1 MEGKNIGKKN
11 LFSITSGKPIRE
23 FIESFS
29 RNTQEVN
36 FGVRYV
42 FDMGKEYKEHN
53 VDVSDD
59 FELYQVILCN
69 FDKSYKTMKRNMETA
84 AVLLQPKQ
92 IVVYRNKG
100 VTTVNYLPF
109 TEGFIKEALPEDE
122 KIQASLPA
130 SCRKI
135 IELIEKSA

>member
-1 MEGKNIGKKN
+1 MGEKESAKRN
-11 LFSITSGKPIRE
+11 LFSITSQKTSQE
-23 FIESFS
+23 FIESFKQ
-29 RNTQEVN
+29 NAKDAN

-42 FDMGKEYKEHN
+42 FDMRKEYKERN
-53 VDVSDD
+53 VNVSPD
-59 FELYQVILCN
+59 FELYQIILCN
-69 FDKSYKTMKRNMETA
+69 FDKSYKTMDRNAETA

-92 IVVYRNKG
+92 LVVYNNKG
-100 VTTVNYLPF
+100 ITTVNYLPF
-109 TEGFIKEALPEDE
+109 TEGFIKQALPEDE

>member
-1 MEGKNIGKKN
+1 MEENNSARRN
-11 LFSITSGKPIRE
+11 LFSIVSRKSAQE
-23 FIESFS
+23 FIESFKE
-29 RNTQEVN
+29 NAQKAN

-42 FDMGKEYKEHN
+42 FDMGKEYREHN
-53 VDVSDD
+53 VDVDD
-59 FELYQVILCN
+59 GFELYQIILCN

-92 IVVYRNKG
+92 IVVYNNKG

-109 TEGFIKEALPEDE
+109 TEEFIKGALPEDE
-122 KIQASLPA
+122 KLQASLPA